1 MAKWILLG
9 LNVVA
14 IFVIALAFQFAGK
27 NPSVLQLG
35 VLFSF
40 VLVTA
45 SSYYNS
51 RKFLSLEMLFF
62 ACIFLFLA
70 SRIILDFFFDG
81 LPSSYEATRWLT
93 DYEFS
98 TDTINRISFLISWS
112 ILLIGLGTVIGHII
126 WPAIR
131 KTRPSVPLKF
141 DRRIALIIW
150 TLGAV
155 AIVIKSIIYFQFIGQ
170 NSYFALYSGGTI
182 LPFYV
187 RILDDFMFLGLALYL
202 ATLPKSVHVR
212 RICIASIVVLAT
224 TVFSG
229 LRAEFSL
236 SFLVI
241 VWMYTV
247 LNPSADNIRAVM
259 ILLFGIICFS
269 MASALLKNSTVD
281 NPVLF
286 QPLTFFY
293 QQGVSVLVL
302 GYYFELLENSLSA
315 AAKFEMF
322 RAPFIGPWNFLT
334 GADNLR
340 ANGPENFPGLGHQ
353 LIYALSPEKF
363 YAGGGTGSSFIV
375 ELYANF
381 GYLGSI
387 PFLVTLGMLLTYLDN
402 RVVYFRGGLF
412 IVGVIAQALF
422 WMPRGSYLFPITK
435 LFTVMTV
442 LFLTYIFMQ
451 LGPKK
456 NIYGRQRSHLTAAS
470 W

>member
-1 MAKWILLG
+1 MIAKWILLG

-14 IFVIALAFQFAGK
+14 ILVIALAFQFAGK

-35 VLFSF
+35 VLLSF

-51 RKFLSLEMLFF
+51 RKLLSLEMFFF

-70 SRIILDFFFDG
+70 SRIILDFFFGG
-81 LPSSYEATRWLT
+81 LPSSYGATRWLA

-98 TDTINRISFLISWS
+98 AGTINRISFLISWS

-126 WPAIR
+126 WPANG
-131 KTRPSVPLKF
+131 KNRPAVPFKF

-150 TLGAV
+150 ALGSV
-155 AIVIKSIIYFQFIGQ
+155 AIFYKSIVYFEFIRE
-170 NSYFALYSGGTI
+170 NSYFALYSGVTI

-212 RICIASIVVLAT
+212 RICIASIVVLTT
-224 TVFSG
+224 TVFTG

-247 LNPSADNIRAVM
+247 LNPSADNIRAVI

-269 MASALLKNSTVD
+269 LASAFLKNTTAD
-281 NPVLF
+281 NAVLF
-286 QPLTFFY
+286 QPLTFLY

-315 AAKFEMF
+315 AVN
-322 RAPFIGPWNFLT
+322 WN
-334 GADNLR
+334 
-340 ANGPENFPGLGHQ
+340 
-353 LIYALSPEKF
+353 
-363 YAGGGTGSSFIV
+363 
-375 ELYANF
+375 
-381 GYLGSI
+381 
-387 PFLVTLGMLLTYLDN
+387 
-402 RVVYFRGGLF
+402 
-412 IVGVIAQALF
+412 
-422 WMPRGSYLFPITK
+422 
-435 LFTVMTV
+435 
-442 LFLTYIFMQ
+442 
-451 LGPKK
+451 
-456 NIYGRQRSHLTAAS
+456 
-470 W
+470 

>member
-1 MAKWILLG
+1 MGDGFRRMIAKWILLG
-9 LNVVA
+9 LNVVMILA
-14 IFVIALAFQFAGK
+14 ITLTSQFVGK
-27 NPSVLQLG
+27 DTSLLQIG
-35 VLFSF
+35 VLCSLA
-40 VLVTA
+40 LVTA

-70 SRIILDFFFDG
+70 SRVILDFFFGG
-81 LPSSYEATRWLT
+81 LPSSYGATRWLA

-98 TDTINRISFLISWS
+98 ADTINKISFLISWS

-126 WPAIR
+126 WPANGKIR
-131 KTRPSVPLKF
+131 HLVPLRF

-150 TLGAV
+150 ALGSV
-155 AIVIKSIIYFQFIGQ
+155 AIIYKSIIYFQFIQ
-170 NSYFALYSGGTI
+170 ENSYFALYSGVRI

-202 ATLPKSVHVR
+202 ATLPKLVHVR
-212 RICIASIVVLAT
+212 RICIVSILVLAT
-224 TVFSG
+224 TVLSG

-247 LNPSADNIRAVM
+247 LKPSADNLRAVM
-259 ILLFGIICFS
+259 MLLFGIICFS
-269 MASALLKNSTVD
+269 LASALLKNSTAD
-281 NPVLF
+281 DAVLF
-286 QPLTFFY
+286 QPFTFFY

-302 GYYFELLENSLSA
+302 GYYFELLENSLAA

-322 RAPFIGPWNFLT
+322 SAPFIGPWRFLT
-334 GADNLR
+334 GIERLR
-340 ANGPENFPGLGHQ
+340 ADGPEIFPALGHQ

-387 PFLVTLGMLLTYLDN
+387 PFLVVLGMLLTYLGN
-402 RVVYFRGGLF
+402 RVAYFRGGLF
-412 IVGVIAQALF
+412 VVGVIAPALF
-422 WMPRGSYLFPITK
+422 WMPRGSYLLPMTK

-442 LFLTYIFMQ
+442 LFMIYIFMQ
-451 LGPKK
+451 VMPKK
-456 NIYGRQRSHLTAAS
+456 NIHR
-470 W
+470 